1 MAALGGSFVDT
12 HSQYTAVDPRRGIG
26 SGAVGAG
33 AYPYRCHVTAAHTN
47 WNGRYGSQMLA
58 VPDAAYLFDYRKSLP
73 TTGAEKVTF
82 LVDAVDHFT
91 FLDKGY
97 SQIAGGISFYA
108 KRDLPNW

>member
-1 MAALGGSFVDT
+1 MIVDSPDT
-12 HSQYTAVDPRRGIG
+12 L
-26 SGAVGAG
+26 
-33 AYPYRCHVTAAHTN
+33 VTFPD
-47 WNGRYGSQMLA
+47 GSQMLA
-58 VPDAAYLFDYRKSLP
+58 VPDSAYLFDYRKSLA

-108 KRDLPNW
+108 KKGPTKTGEGQSVGHWSTLHKSRVQ